1 MSDARSRVLVVDDE
15 HVMLRAWAEM
25 LPKDSYDVVLAD
37 SGPAAVEKLEHTE
50 LDAVVT
56 DLMMPGGMS
65 GLDLLRHV
73 KRSKPDVEVVLMT
86 AFATVETAVEALKGG
101 AYDYL
106 VKPFDIDH
114 AARVVE
120 RAVDRKR
127 LVDRNHQ
134 LEAALEVKDRFG
146 ELIGTSPAMLAV
158 FELVRQVARS
168 TATVLL
174 AGESGTGKE
183 LVARAIH
190 FQSDRKRRSF
200 VPVNCGA
207 LTETLLESELF
218 GHEKGAFTG
227 AVSARKGLFEA
238 ADGGTIFLDEV
249 GEVTPAT
256 QVKLLRVLQEGEVRP
271 VGSNRPRS
279 VDVRVLG
286 ASNKL
291 LEEQVR
297 IGEFREDLYFRLN
310 VINIELPPLRDRAE
324 DVPPLAHHFLKMYA
338 KRMSRDVR
346 RIDPDVMA
354 ALQAYSWPG
363 NVRELQNIIER
374 AVVLQQGDT
383 IELRALP
390 TKLQERAYTPP
401 EGDSGFTHLP
411 FPDAKKAA
419 LASFEQRYVSLML
432 QRTGGN
438 KAQAARLAGMDRANF
453 RRILKKY
460 DIDGAV

>member
-1 MSDARSRVLVVDDE
+1 MSDTRARVLVVDDE

-25 LPKDSYDVVLAD
+25 LPEESYDVVVAD
-37 SGPAAVEKLEHTE
+37 SGPAAVDRLEHGE

-65 GLDLLRHV
+65 GLDVLRHV
-73 KRSKPDVEVVLMT
+73 KRTRPDVEVVLMT
-86 AFATVETAVEALKGG
+86 AYATVETAVEALKGG

-114 AARVVE
+114 AARVVG

-127 LVDRNHQ
+127 LVDRNRQ
-134 LEAALEVKDRFG
+134 LEAALEVRDRFG
-146 ELIGTSPAMLAV
+146 ELIGTSPAMQAV

-190 FQSDRKRRSF
+190 FQSERKDRPF

-227 AVSARKGLFEA
+227 AVSSRKGLFSA
-238 ADGGTIFLDEV
+238 AHGGTIFLDEI
-249 GEVTPAT
+249 GEVSQAT

-271 VGSNRPRS
+271 VGSERS
-279 VDVRVLG
+279 RRVDVRVLA

-297 IGEFREDLYFRLN
+297 QREFREDLYFRLN
-310 VINIELPPLRDRAE
+310 VISIELPPLRKRVE

-338 KRMSRDVR
+338 KQMGREVR
-346 RIDPDVMA
+346 RIDPDALA
-354 ALQAYSWPG
+354 ALQAYTWPG
-363 NVRELQNIIER
+363 NVRELQNVIER
-374 AVVLQQGDT
+374 AIVLQQGET
-383 IELRALP
+383 IEVRSLP
-390 TKLQERAYTPP
+390 PKLQERAYTPP
-401 EGDSGFTHLP
+401 EGDPGFTHLP

-419 LASFEQRYVSLML
+419 LGEFERQYLAEMMR
-432 QRTGGN
+432 RTAGN

-453 RRILKKY
+453 RRVLKKY
-460 DIDGAV
+460 DIEGGE